1 MDVLLPELFV
11 GQLRAAR
18 LSPCEDIFVAVLA
31 KNADEHPAAA
41 VCSEPDAGHAL
52 HASPRPLN
60 RR

>member
-31 KNADEHPAAA
+31 KTRM
-41 VCSEPDAGHAL
+41 SI
-52 HASPRPLN
+52 RPLPFAVS
-60 RR
+60 RTLGTRFMPAHDP